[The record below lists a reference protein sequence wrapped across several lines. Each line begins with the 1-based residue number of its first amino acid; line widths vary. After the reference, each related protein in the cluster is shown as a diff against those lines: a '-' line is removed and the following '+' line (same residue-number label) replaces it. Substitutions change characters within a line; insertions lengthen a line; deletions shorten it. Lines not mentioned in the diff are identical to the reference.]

1 MSKNITET
9 VERILSQVQ
18 KDGDSAVIAYTKR
31 FDKIRL
37 RASQLEVTARE
48 KKNAWKKAD
57 RSVVAALRVAARN
70 IHSFHER
77 QAKLLSPQEWH
88 QKKNGL
94 FVGQRRTPLERVGV
108 YVPGGRAAYPS
119 TVLMNIIPARIA
131 GVSEIVM
138 VSPWS
143 GGEINPHTIVAAEIA
158 GVDRIFKVGGAQAI
172 AALAYGTQT
181 IPKVDKIVGP
191 GNIYVATAK
200 RLVFGGVAID
210 MVAGPTEVVII
221 ADDSANPLWVATDL
235 MSQAEHDP
243 EARPI
248 LISPSARLIRE
259 VRQKVEKLVPQ
270 SPRKAIMAASFE
282 SEGQAIL
289 VKNLR
294 EACLEANRL
303 APEHLELMVKSPRK
317 LLPWIKNA
325 GAIFL
330 GNYSPVAVGD
340 YAAGPNHVLP
350 TGGTAHFSSPLG
362 VSDFLKYSSVI
373 EATPK
378 GLQKLS
384 SVIQKIAT
392 AEGLTVHAESVRVR
406 FKP

>member
-1 MSKNITET
+1 MSKNIAET

-18 KDGDSAVIAYTKR
+18 KDGDSAVLSYTWR

-37 RASQLEVTARE
+37 RASQLEVTDRE
-48 KKNAWKKAD
+48 KKAAWKKAD
-57 RSVVAALRVAARN
+57 RSVVAALKVAARN
-70 IHSFHER
+70 IRSFHER

-94 FVGQRRTPLERVGV
+94 FVGQRRTPIERVGV

-119 TVLMNIIPARIA
+119 TVLMNAVPARIA
-131 GVSEIVM
+131 GVSKIVM
-138 VSPWS
+138 VSPSS
-143 GGEINPHTIVAAEIA
+143 GGEINPHTLVAAEIA
-158 GVDRIFKVGGAQAI
+158 GVDQIFKIGGAQAI

-200 RLVFGGVAID
+200 KLVFGEVAID

-259 VRQKVEKLVPQ
+259 VRRKVEKLVPL
-270 SPRKAIMAASFE
+270 SPRKVIMASSFE

-330 GNYSPVAVGD
+330 GNFSPVALGD

-350 TGGTAHFSSPLG
+350 TGGTARFSSPLG

-406 FKP
+406 SRR